1 VTRRTSLR
9 ALGGCL
15 LLGGCVTRVAIQA
28 PLPDG
33 RVASVNYFSTKAQK
47 WILGVDPVT
56 HMPTASINADTPT
69 GWTGAEAGAFAQ
81 GILTGAGAAIG
92 TGIAAGAGKPP
103 GVPVPVVPKPAPP
116 PTVPQF
122 PKTGFLHLH
131 QHRLKASEL

>member
-69 GWTGAEAGAFAQ
+69 GWTGAEAG
-81 GILTGAGAAIG
+81 
-92 TGIAAGAGKPP
+92 KPP